1 MSKPTRYYSD
11 KQETMVA
18 NYLGFSVVRG
28 SGSDKFAPGDVK
40 SANYL
45 IECKT
50 HMEPTDKIQIIGSH
64 WAQIKNE
71 ASVSARH
78 PVLVIDDGTQ
88 KPENTWVICRPSG
101 VNCAG
106 LKSYIMPGDAGN
118 STNLSFS
125 AKYITPILHA
135 TQSLEGNNI
144 HCAFVINWRDE
155 DLLLMPLATFK
166 EVMHK

>member
-1 MSKPTRYYSD
+1 MSNPTRYYSD
-11 KQETMVA
+11 KQESMVA
-18 NYLGFSVVRG
+18 DYLGFSVVSG

-40 SANYL
+40 STNYL

-50 HMEPTDKIQIIGSH
+50 HMEPTDKIQIFSSH

-78 PVLVIDDGTQ
+78 PVLVVDDGTQ
-88 KPENTWVICRPSG
+88 KSENTWVICRPAG
-101 VNCAG
+101 VNRSR
-106 LKSYIMPGDAGN
+106 LRLYIMPGDVGK

-125 AKYITPILHA
+125 AKYITPILCA
-135 TQSLEGNNI
+135 TQSLEGNNLY
-144 HCAFVINWRDE
+144 CAFIIYWRNE
-155 DLLLMPLATFK
+155 EILLMPLATFK

>member
-1 MSKPTRYYSD
+1 MSNPTRYYSD
-11 KQETMVA
+11 KQESMVA
-18 NYLGFSVVRG
+18 DYLGFSVVSG

-40 SANYL
+40 STNYL

-50 HMEPTDKIQIIGSH
+50 HMEPTDKIQIFSSH

-78 PVLVIDDGTQ
+78 PVLVVDDGTQ

-101 VNCAG
+101 VNLSQ
-106 LKSYIMPGDAGN
+106 LKSYIMPGDVGK

-125 AKYITPILHA
+125 AKYITPILCA
-135 TQSLEGNNI
+135 TQSLEGNNLY
-144 HCAFVINWRDE
+144 CAFIIYWRNE
-155 DLLLMPLATFK
+155 EILLMPLATFK